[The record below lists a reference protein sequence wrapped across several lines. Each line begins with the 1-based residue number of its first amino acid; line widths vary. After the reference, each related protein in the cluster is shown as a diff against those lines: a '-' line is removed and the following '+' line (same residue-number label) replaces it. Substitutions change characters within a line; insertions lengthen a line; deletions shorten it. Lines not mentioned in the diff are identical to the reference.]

1 MKGEQMNRQQRRA
14 NEKYSRRA
22 DVMSE
27 QLRNQYQKML
37 DKEREKDRE
46 KLEKSN
52 IEMSTD
58 SWYWFFATLGE
69 VLHDDYHRNRED
81 IYKLFERFEKR
92 VEENNAAGKSR
103 EQVITE
109 SQELMGIEL
118 RLK

>member
-1 MKGEQMNRQQRRA
+1 MNRQQRRA

-22 DVMSE
+22 DAMSE
-27 QLRNQYQKML
+27 QLRNQYQRML

-46 KLEKSN
+46 ELEKSN

-69 VLHDDYHRNRED
+69 VLHDDYHRNTTD
-81 IYKLFERFEKR
+81 ICKLFDRFEKR
-92 VEENNAAGKSR
+92 VESNNAAGKNK
-103 EQVITE
+103 EQVISE
-109 SQELMGIEL
+109 AQEITGIEL

>member
-1 MKGEQMNRQQRRA
+1 MNRQQRRA

-27 QLRNQYQKML
+27 QLRNQYQRML

-46 KLEKSN
+46 ELEKSN

-92 VEENNAAGKSR
+92 VEENNAAGKTL